1 MIFAGFEAFRPFVF
15 TKRPDLAPKSVILSR
30 IRGYQRQRNVR
41 ILHKKNWGGYYRIF
55 TGLPSF
61 VSIRTG
67 RQYMNISQ
75 TRLEVMHF
83 LGQSMDSFIDSFLK
97 PIDTNWQPSDLLPD
111 SANENFLAEVKE
123 LRLQC
128 RELPY
133 DYLAVLI
140 GDIITEEA
148 LPTYETW
155 LMDIEGIGQTN
166 KSGWSKWI
174 RMWTAEENRHGDL
187 LNKYV
192 YLSGRVNMRQMEI
205 STQYLIADGME
216 IGTARDPY
224 RNFVYT
230 SFQEMATNISHRR
243 TASLSKQYGNNQLSK
258 ICGVIAADES
268 RHAKAYRSF
277 IQRIFEIDTSEMMLA
292 FEDMMRKKIV
302 MPAHFLRQQG
312 EKIGSTFSHF
322 SDAAQRLGV
331 YTTIDYTDIL
341 ENLIKEWDIGN
352 MRSLTDAAERARDY
366 LMGLPDRFRRVAERT
381 TIKSPL
387 EYEFNWITR

>member
-1 MIFAGFEAFRPFVF
+1 
-15 TKRPDLAPKSVILSR
+15 
-30 IRGYQRQRNVR
+30 
-41 ILHKKNWGGYYRIF
+41 
-55 TGLPSF
+55 
-61 VSIRTG
+61 
-67 RQYMNISQ
+67 MNLTH

-83 LGQSMDSFIDSFLK
+83 LAQKMDSIVDTFLK
-97 PIDTNWQPSDLLPD
+97 KIDENWQPSDLLPD
-111 SANENFLAEVKE
+111 SSSDTFLADVKE
-123 LRLQC
+123 LQLEC

-133 DYLAVLI
+133 DYLAVLV

-155 LMDIEGIGQTN
+155 LMDIEGIDGKDN
-166 KSGWSKWI
+166 REGWSKWI

-205 STQYLIADGME
+205 STQYLIADGMQ
-216 IGTARDPY
+216 IGAARDPY

-243 TASLSKQYGNNQLSK
+243 TATLAKQYGNVQLSK
-258 ICGVIAADES
+258 ICGVIAADEA
-268 RHAKAYRSF
+268 RHAKAYKSF
-277 IQRIFEIDTSEMMLA
+277 ISKIFEIDPSEMMLA

-312 EKIGSTFSHF
+312 EKISASFTHF

-331 YTTIDYTDIL
+331 YTTTDYTDIL
-341 ENLIKEWDIGN
+341 DNLIKEWDIANIRGIN
-352 MRSLTDAAERARDY
+352 DAAERARDY
-366 LMGLPDRFRRVAERT
+366 LMSLPERFRRVAERSS
-381 TIKSPL
+381 IKSPL

>member
-1 MIFAGFEAFRPFVF
+1 
-15 TKRPDLAPKSVILSR
+15 
-30 IRGYQRQRNVR
+30 
-41 ILHKKNWGGYYRIF
+41 
-55 TGLPSF
+55 
-61 VSIRTG
+61 
-67 RQYMNISQ
+67 MNIKQS
-75 TRLEVMHF
+75 RLEVMHF
-83 LGQSMDSFIDSFLK
+83 LAQKMDDIVETFLNKIDL
-97 PIDTNWQPSDLLPD
+97 NWQPTDFLPD
-111 SANENFLAEVKE
+111 SSNENFLSEVKE
-123 LRLQC
+123 LQKEC
-128 RELPY
+128 KELPY
-133 DYLAVLI
+133 DYLAVLV

-155 LMDIEGIGQTN
+155 LTDVEGIGKTN
-166 KSGWSKWI
+166 REGWSRWM

-205 STQYLIADGME
+205 STQHLIADGME

-243 TASLSKQYGNNQLSK
+243 TATLAKKHGNNQLSK
-258 ICGVIAADES
+258 ICGVIAADEA
-268 RHAKAYRSF
+268 RHARAYKSF
-277 IQRIFEIDTSEMMLA
+277 ISQIFEIDPSEMMVA

-302 MPAHFLRQQG
+302 MPVHFLRQQG
-312 EKIGSTFSHF
+312 EKISTTFSHF

-331 YTTIDYTDIL
+331 YTTIDYTEIM
-341 ENLIKEWDIGN
+341 ESLIKEWDISNIRGIN
-352 MRSLTDAAERARDY
+352 DAAEKARDY
-366 LMGLPDRFRRVAERT
+366 LMALPERFRRVAERS